1 MQAMRGGVI
10 RVCLGDLPGSYY
22 VLLESLQL
30 YIYTPMDFTTHKNLA
45 CGNHYYSHLRYKV
58 DMLC

>member
-10 RVCLGDLPGSYY
+10 RVCLGDLPGSCY

-30 YIYTPMDFTTHKNLA
+30 YIYTQMDLLPTKI
-45 CGNHYYSHLRYKV
+45 
-58 DMLC
+58 